1 MARLDEHPA
10 SEAAARVLAVMVAAN
25 GHIDAR
31 ELEALDELEAYARLG
46 VPRERFVGLA
56 RECLHEIGSGLGE
69 CSWLRARDMAY
80 IDRLLDAVTDAPR
93 RLLLCR
99 LAAAVIT
106 ADGRVTNDERL
117 VFDHVLARWRISRS
131 MVTEAILHDGPG
143 HAPAARPMA

>member
-1 MARLDEHPA
+1 MARIDEHPA

-25 GHIDAR
+25 GRIDAR
-31 ELEALDELEAYARLG
+31 ELEALDELDAFARLG
-46 VPRERFVGLA
+46 VAQQRFVVLA

-80 IDRLLDAVTDAPR
+80 LDRLLDAVTDR
-93 RLLLCR
+93 HQRLLLCR

-117 VFDHVLARWRISRS
+117 VFDHVLARWHISRS
-131 MVTEAILHDGPG
+131 MVTEAILHDGG
-143 HAPAARPMA
+143 GRASAARPMA